1 MYSGMLKPRL
11 LGRIQACRPSVLSE
25 LARAKVFNSRWFADR
40 CLSRLPIPHPP
51 YRNLDTTDSTKV
63 KICQTQIRSRLLII
77 WIEHWTTHWDSVGQV
92 GCVDLAVC
100 GLGYGRRRPSTVAC
114 LRFVQKREQYKALLL
129 CLTIRTS
136 AYELRS
142 RSSITFKRSNRHD
155 HASASRVRLRDSY
168 GTIEWMM
175 HTESCLAIMTL
186 GV

>member
-1 MYSGMLKPRL
+1 MVQNSDANQW
-11 LGRIQACRPSVLSE
+11 GRCSFILTYFTSVLEPDTEFPRADFGPRRNGFVVSTLF
-25 LARAKVFNSRWFADR
+25 LAPDSRLSFPNSRLSFPNSRWFADR

-114 LRFVQKREQYKALLL
+114 LRFVQKRGQYKALLL

-136 AYELRS
+136 A
-142 RSSITFKRSNRHD
+142 
-155 HASASRVRLRDSY
+155 
-168 GTIEWMM
+168 
-175 HTESCLAIMTL
+175 
-186 GV
+186 